1 MITCTSISGGQS
13 SAYIAVN
20 YPTDYNVFALV
31 TVTDKNCTP
40 KDKKIVQLV
49 SDRIGKDFIGTV
61 EDDIILYTI
70 LDLEQKIGKK
80 IDWVTGKPFE
90 KEGHAVFSGNL
101 ELYPVSQLKSVKVSY
116 EEDFILAETLLKR
129 GL

>member
-40 KDKKIVQLV
+40 KDK
-49 SDRIGKDFIGTV
+49 S
-61 EDDIILYTI
+61 
-70 LDLEQKIGKK
+70 
-80 IDWVTGKPFE
+80 
-90 KEGHAVFSGNL
+90 
-101 ELYPVSQLKSVKVSY
+101 
-116 EEDFILAETLLKR
+116 
-129 GL
+129 

>member
-1 MITCTSISGGQS
+1 MCSWPVCIWKAET
-13 SAYIAVN
+13 
-20 YPTDYNVFALV
+20 F
-31 TVTDKNCTP
+31 
-40 KDKKIVQLV
+40 KKA
-49 SDRIGKDFIGTV
+49 
-61 EDDIILYTI
+61 
-70 LDLEQKIGKK
+70 
-80 IDWVTGKPFE
+80 FE